1 MRKLFIIGLLAATS
15 ICAKAQI
22 FAGSLKLQNYG
33 SHYRISVDQM
43 PYNNKYPKPDS
54 ASLRVTVICMKTGSY
69 QVNNIP
75 LNGVLEYRLGGS
87 HIIAAS
93 VIWWKNGVKKGQSS
107 MQTLC
112 GFYNNPLECFE
123 KI

>member
-1 MRKLFIIGLLAATS
+1 MRKIFLIGLLAATS

-22 FAGSLKLQNYG
+22 SAGSLQLQNYG
-33 SHYRISVDQM
+33 THYRISVNQM

-54 ASLRVTVICMKTGSY
+54 VSLRVTVICKKTGAY
-69 QVNNIP
+69 QVNFLPITGH
-75 LNGVLEYRLGGS
+75 LNYRLGGD
-87 HIIAAS
+87 HIISAAA
-93 VIWWKNGVKKGQSS
+93 IWWKNGVKKGQSS

-112 GFYNNPLECFE
+112 GFYTNPLECYE